1 MDRRAKSQGYAH
13 VSLRQRLR
21 RTCIAGPDTPAAAR
35 PVIVSTSEVTM
46 KYLNLMLCS
55 LALLASAGA
64 VRAED
69 ISLDEMVCALNPDQC
84 SAPFGDRRVRGIS
97 ATASVSGAVRPPG
110 SFDITLNFPYN
121 SAALTADSRAKLDR
135 VAKALT
141 EPTTNNLEIIV
152 SGHTDASG
160 SAEYNLLLSER
171 RAQAVRQF
179 LITERGIEP
188 NRLVAKGYG
197 KTQPL
202 FPSDPY
208 NDLNRRVQ
216 FQNANYATASVPTA
230 APATAAAPIAAPAAK
245 PSIQPAKGKPPRT
258 TPAAA
263 TGQGD
268 GL

>member
-1 MDRRAKSQGYAH
+1 
-13 VSLRQRLR
+13 
-21 RTCIAGPDTPAAAR
+21 
-35 PVIVSTSEVTM
+35 VIVSTSEVTM
-46 KYLNLMLCS
+46 KYLTLMLCSFMLCS

-64 VRAED
+64 LRAED
-69 ISLDEMVCALNPDQC
+69 LSLDQMVCALNPDQC

-121 SAALTADSRAKLDR
+121 SAALTADSRAKLDQ

-160 SAEYNLLLSER
+160 SAQYNLLLSER
-171 RAQAVRQF
+171 RAQAVRGF
-179 LITERGIEP
+179 LVTERGIEP

-230 APATAAAPIAAPAAK
+230 APATAAAPAGPPAAK
-245 PSIQPAKGKPPRT
+245 PSFQPAKGKPPRA

-263 TGQGD
+263 PGQGD